1 MVLNRLLSQR
11 LIVQMY
17 TYMYMYIIIYMYSIF
32 IRFNNK
38 KNYHN
43 NAYWFKLNRLRI
55 PILNNYYKV

>member
-1 MVLNRLLSQR
+1 MILNRLLSQR

-17 TYMYMYIIIYMYSIF
+17 TYSYMYIYMYSIF
-32 IRFNNK
+32 IRFNNNK

-55 PILNNYYKV
+55 PILYNYYKI